1 MSIRARVRKLTEQWE
16 ALGAAECQA
25 KYGAWLRGISD
36 ERLETLCRRQDA
48 LRADTRNPEATFT
61 DAQTAEALGLTVAE
75 LAEEI
80 ERAWCES
87 LSVQKGPL
95 V

>member
-16 ALGAAECQA
+16 ALGAVERQA

-36 ERLETLCRRQDA
+36 ERLETLGWREDA
-48 LRADTRNPEATFT
+48 LRAETGDPEATLT
-61 DAQTAEALGLTVAE
+61 DEQAAEALSMTVAE

-80 ERAWCES
+80 ERAWREA
-87 LSVQKGPL
+87 LPVQKGPCL
-95 V
+95 